1 MTNGLILELGSIG
14 LNMLNYDTPV
24 RLADRSIYSDAI
36 STMNCDIPDCE
47 NRANA
52 YLKFVFVQSGGY
64 SALSVR
70 DICLEH
76 YQWLMA
82 VGTQE
87 LRQIPNPNEEKGFK
101 PCLELLVVLGDT
113 YWEEM
118 IYCKGDIAAYPA
130 TVQGSR
136 TTHKQL
142 LYRALRSPQE
152 CDVREDGNS
161 TNRRQ

>member
-1 MTNGLILELGSIG
+1 
-14 LNMLNYDTPV
+14 MLNYDTPV
-24 RLADRSIYSDAI
+24 RLVDRSIYSDVI

-47 NRANA
+47 EGANA
-52 YLKFVFVQSGGY
+52 YLKFVFIQSGGY

-101 PCLELLVVLGDT
+101 ACLELLVVLGDT
-113 YWEEM
+113 YWEEI
-118 IYCKGDIAAYPA
+118 IYCAGDIAAYLA
-130 TVQGSR
+130 TVRVPGQHTSKFFVVLCEA
-136 TTHKQL
+136 HKNAMFAKTETAQTG
-142 LYRALRSPQE
+142 
-152 CDVREDGNS
+152 GNDD
-161 TNRRQ
+161 